1 LDDRFLFFLFKKRLC
16 SNFNALF
23 VCLGSNKPENVKNQ
37 IRASYQ
43 ALGGKRPI
51 DLWQA
56 HHIHGTKDT
65 IVPNTIG
72 AIQAA
77 FEMVKAGLV
86 RYVGLCNASVA
97 QVEACL
103 KAGLNIV
110 SVQVRLKW
118 VLLLFVVR
126 VHFANTIN
134 TQNEFN
140 LFSQQALK
148 KPSAAVTSRHG
159 LIQ

>member
-1 LDDRFLFFLFKKRLC
+1 MR
-16 SNFNALF
+16 
-23 VCLGSNKPENVKNQ
+23 NQ
-37 IRASYQ
+37 IRTSYE

-65 IVPNTIG
+65 IVPNTI
-72 AIQAA
+72 AAMQAA

-103 KAGLNIV
+103 KVGLKIV
-110 SVQVRLKW
+110 TVQVQI
-118 VLLLFVVR
+118 FVV
-126 VHFANTIN
+126 VVFCCVVDKLC
-134 TQNEFN
+134 EF
-140 LFSQQALK
+140 K
-148 KPSAAVTSRHG
+148 
-159 LIQ
+159 